1 MDPRRGAILGA
12 IGIECFVRRAPVA
25 GGQDAP
31 SATVVPALAVDTL
44 DWTPLAAQV
53 AGCTRCALATGRLQA
68 VFGRGARRARWLV
81 VGEAPGEEEEQAGEP
96 FVGRTGQLLDAML
109 RAAGLASGDVHV
121 THVVK
126 CRPAAD
132 REPRPEEVRECRPYL
147 ERQIALVEPRLIL
160 AVGRIA
166 AQNLLGVDTP
176 LAALRGRIHRLAPMG
191 LPVVV
196 TYHPAYLLRSPS
208 HKREAWADLRQAR
221 EVAHGDGL

>member
-12 IGIECFVRRAPVA
+12 IGIERFVRRAPMA
-25 GGQDAP
+25 GGQDAL
-31 SATVVPALAVDTL
+31 SATAVPALAVDML

-53 AGCTRCALATGRLQA
+53 AACTRCALAKGRLQA

-109 RAAGLASGDVHV
+109 RAAGLAPEDVHV

-132 REPRPEEVRECRPYL
+132 REPRPEEVHECRPYL

-176 LAALRGRIHRLAPMG
+176 LAALRGRIHRLAPIG

-208 HKREAWADLRQAR
+208 HKREAWADLRQAM